1 MTDAATAGATPL
13 APATTTDP
21 AAALA
26 TVGPRVVIGVGGTAG
41 HVVPALAVADV
52 LRDHGARVVFAGGD
66 RFERELVPAAGYEL
80 RMLKVAPL
88 ARRRPAEAA
97 RAAAVDFG
105 ALGHAMRLIGE
116 LSPDCVLG
124 AGGYVAGPVGLAGAL
139 RRVPL
144 VLMEADSHLGIT
156 NRWLAPM
163 ARRVCLAFAI
173 DGRDSDRYRIT
184 GRPVPPPVTDR
195 AAARRRFGLEP
206 DDQCVLVFGGSQ
218 GARSINNA
226 AIEAFAGAGGR
237 VRVLHAAGT
246 RDLADLTAPGP
257 HYDLRGYI
265 GNFGE
270 ALLAADLVIA
280 RSGGSVFEIA
290 AHGRPMILIP
300 YPYSAG
306 GHQDDNARHMERA
319 GAAVVI
325 ADADLTGPRLAS
337 EAGRLL
343 GDRSRLA
350 AMANASQAMARPDA
364 AREIAAEVLDAARR
378 GPDRSGPDWRGPDW
392 RGPGRRDADRH

>member
-1 MTDAATAGATPL
+1 MTDAAAAD
-13 APATTTDP
+13 ATTLAEADTADP
-21 AAALA
+21 AATA
-26 TVGPRVVIGVGGTAG
+26 GPRVVIGVGGTAG
-41 HVVPALAVADV
+41 HVVPAIAVADV
-52 LRDHGARVVFAGGD
+52 LRDHGAHVVFAGGD
-66 RFERELVPAAGYEL
+66 RFERELVPEAGYEL
-80 RMLKVAPL
+80 RTLRVAPL

-97 RAAAVDFG
+97 RAAAIDFG
-105 ALGHAMRLIGE
+105 ALGHAMRLIGQ
-116 LSPDCVLG
+116 LSPDVVLA

-163 ARRVCLAFAI
+163 ARRVCLAFGI
-173 DGRDSDRYRIT
+173 EGRDSARYRIT
-184 GRPVPPPVTDR
+184 GRPIPAPATDR
-195 AAARRRFGLEP
+195 AAARARFGLEP
-206 DDQCVLVFGGSQ
+206 DEQCVLVFGGSQ
-218 GARSINNA
+218 GARSINHA
-226 AIEAFAGAGGR
+226 AIEAFAGAAGR
-237 VRVLHAAGT
+237 VRILHAAGT
-246 RDLADLTAPGP
+246 RDLDDLTAPGP

-306 GHQDDNARHMERA
+306 GHQDDNARHMQHA

-325 ADADLTGPRLAS
+325 ADADLTGPRLAA

-343 GDRSRLA
+343 GDPSGLT
-350 AMANASQAMARPDA
+350 AMARASLAMARPDA
-364 AREIAAEVLDAARR
+364 AREIADEVLAAA
-378 GPDRSGPDWRGPDW
+378 
-392 RGPGRRDADRH
+392 GRDTDHR

>member
-1 MTDAATAGATPL
+1 VRE
-13 APATTTDP
+13 ATTAQATTLAESSTPAEAPRTDP
-21 AAALA
+21 AA

-41 HVVPALAVADV
+41 HVVPAIAVANV
-52 LRDHGARVVFAGGD
+52 LRDHGATIVFAGGD

-80 RMLKVAPL
+80 RTLKVAPL

-116 LSPDCVLG
+116 LSPDVVLG

-139 RRVPL
+139 RRTPL

-163 ARRVCLAFAI
+163 ARRVCLAFEI

-184 GRPVPPPVTDR
+184 GRPVPPPATDR

-206 DDQCVLVFGGSQ
+206 DEQCVLVFGGSQ
-218 GARSINNA
+218 GARSINQA

-237 VRVLHAAGT
+237 VRILHAAGT

-325 ADADLTGPRLAS
+325 PDPDLTGPRLAT

-343 GDRSRLA
+343 GDRSRLT
-350 AMANASQAMARPDA
+350 AMARASQAMARPDA

-378 GPDRSGPDWRGPDW
+378 GPERK
-392 RGPGRRDADRH
+392 